1 MKNKYIFKT
10 DKIFVAGAYG
20 MVGSAICRFL
30 NNEKYSVINPE
41 NLLTTSR
48 KDLDFA
54 DSTKVN
60 LWFKKN
66 KPDIVILAAA
76 KVGGINAN
84 KSYPY
89 EFLNENL
96 KIQSNIID
104 ASKNFGVR
112 RLLFLGSSCIYPKY
126 SLQPIKEEFLLSGHL
141 EVTNQCYAIAKI
153 AGIKLCEAIRKQH
166 NFDAISL
173 MPTNLY
179 GPGDNYKDEESHVI
193 ASLIKKFILAK
204 RNNKNE
210 VKCWGSGNPLRE
222 FLHVDDLGCAC
233 VKVLE
238 KWNPDDKEAP
248 KGKNKETLNFL
259 NVGSGEE
266 ISIND
271 LAEKI
276 AEITNFKGKIIWDS
290 NKPDGT
296 FRKIMDSSRIKL
308 IGWNPKI
315 TLNDGLKGVV
325 KDIENAL
332 NDKNNGGK
340 SLKNFL

>member
-153 AGIKLCEAIRKQH
+153 AGIKLCEAIRQEYK
-166 NFDAISL
+166 FDAISL

-179 GPGDNYKDEESHVI
+179 GPNDNYDLENSHVLP
-193 ASLIKKFILAK
+193 ALIRKFYDAK
-204 RNNKNE
+204 INNLPN
-210 VKCWGSGNPLRE
+210 VQCWGSGKPLRE
-222 FLHVDDLGCAC
+222 FLHVDDLAEAC
-233 VKVLE
+233 IFALCN
-238 KWNPDDKEAP
+238 WNPSDFDAP
-248 KGKNKETLNFL
+248 RDEKGKDLSWLNI
-259 NVGSGEE
+259 GSNEE
-266 ISIND
+266 ISIEK
-271 LAEKI
+271 LAKKI
-276 AEITNFKGKIIWDS
+276 ADKINYRGEIIWDTS
-290 NKPDGT
+290 QPDGT
-296 FRKIMDSSRIKL
+296 PRKLLDSSRIL
-308 IGWNPKI
+308 NMGWKPKI
-315 TLNDGLKGVV
+315 NLSEGIKRTIKDYV
-325 KDIENAL
+325 KEN
-332 NDKNNGGK
+332 
-340 SLKNFL
+340 F